1 MKVSKSEHLGATMTN
16 KQEVFTEYYLG
27 VSRFNA
33 TDAARRAGYAC
44 PKEEGYRLKRRP
56 DIAAVLSERM
66 ADLCMGANEVLVR
79 LAEHARGSLQP
90 FLSEVNGELWPDLTT
105 DEAKQHLHLLKKIK
119 PKKRVGGPADDQ
131 WTETEIELE
140 LHDPQAAL
148 VHIGRHHKLFTD
160 TLERDLSKLSDAE
173 LRAIIAEED
182 GG

>member
-1 MKVSKSEHLGATMTN
+1 MTN
-16 KQEVFTEYYLG
+16 KQNIFIEYYLG

-44 PKEEGYRLKRRP
+44 PKEEGYRLKRRS
-56 DIAAVLSERM
+56 DIAALLSERITE
-66 ADLCMGANEVLVR
+66 LCMGADEVLAR
-79 LAEHARGSLQP
+79 LAEHARGSLGS

-105 DEAKQHLHLLKKIK
+105 DEARQNLHLLKKIK

-160 TLERDLSKLSDAE
+160 KMEHDLSKLSDAE
-173 LRAIIAEED
+173 LRAIIAGEE
-182 GG
+182 GR

>member
-1 MKVSKSEHLGATMTN
+1 MTN
-16 KQEVFTEYYLG
+16 KQEIFTQAYLG

-56 DIAAVLSERM
+56 DIAAVISERM
-66 ADLCMGANEVLVR
+66 ADLCMEANEVLAR

-90 FLSEVNGELWPDLTT
+90 FLREVNGELWPDLTT
-105 DEAKQHLHLLKKIK
+105 DEAQQHLHLLKKIK
-119 PKKRVGGPADDQ
+119 PKKRVGGSLDDQ

-160 TLERDLSKLSDAE
+160 RLEQNLSKLSDAE
-173 LRAIIAEED
+173 LRAIIAEEE
-182 GG
+182 GR